1 MTAKFALSAAGLT
14 LFLAS
19 LPALA
24 HHSFAAEFD
33 SEKPVAMK
41 GKFVKMDW
49 VNPHSWI
56 YMDVTGPDGK
66 VVSWKCE
73 ALPPNGLYRGGWRK
87 DSLKPGDEITVE
99 GFLAK
104 DGTST
109 MWTRTVTTAEGR
121 RMFAGNADSLPPP
134 RPAPTDQPKQ

>member
-1 MTAKFALSAAGLT
+1 MTAKLALSAAGLT

-33 SEKPVAMK
+33 AEKPVAMK
-41 GKFVKMDW
+41 GKFVKMEW
-49 VNPHSWI
+49 VNPHSCI
-56 YMDVTGPDGK
+56 YMDVTAADGK

-87 DSLKPGDEITVE
+87 DSLKAGDEITIE

-109 MWTRTVTTAEGR
+109 MWTRVVTTADGR
-121 RMFAGNADSLPPP
+121 RMFAGNNDSVPG
-134 RPAPTDQPKQ
+134 RSDKTEK

>member
-1 MTAKFALSAAGLT
+1 MKAKFALSAAALAV
-14 LFLAS
+14 FLAA
-19 LPALA
+19 LPARA

-33 SEKPVAMK
+33 SEKPVSVK
-41 GKFVKMDW
+41 GKFVKMEW
-49 VNPHSWI
+49 INPHSWI
-56 YMDVTGPDGK
+56 YMDVTGADGK

-87 DSLKPGDEITVE
+87 DSLKPGDEITIE

-109 MWTRTVTTAEGR
+109 MWTRTVTTADGR
-121 RMFAGNADSLPPP
+121 RMFAGNADSVPQKTPPD
-134 RPAPTDQPKQ
+134 DQKKQ

>member
-1 MTAKFALSAAGLT
+1 MKAKFALSAAAVT

-19 LPALA
+19 LPARA

-33 SEKPVAMK
+33 SEKPVSMK
-41 GKFVKMDW
+41 GKFVRMEW
-49 VNPHSWI
+49 INPHSWI
-56 YMDVTGPDGK
+56 YMDVTGADGK

-87 DSLKPGDEITVE
+87 DSLKPGDEITIE

-109 MWTRTVTTAEGR
+109 MWTRTVTTADGR
-121 RMFAGNADSLPPP
+121 RMFAGNADSVPQKAP
-134 RPAPTDQPKQ
+134 PTDQQKQ

>member
-1 MTAKFALSAAGLT
+1 MTAKFALSAAGLA
-14 LFLAS
+14 LFLVS
-19 LPALA
+19 LPVLA

-33 SEKPVAMK
+33 SEKPVSMK

-56 YMDVTGPDGK
+56 YMDVTTADGK

-87 DSLKPGDEITVE
+87 DSLKPGDGITVE

-104 DGTST
+104 DGTAT
-109 MWTRTVTTAEGR
+109 MWTRTVTTADGR
-121 RMFAGNADSLPPP
+121 KMFAGNADTVPP
-134 RPAPTDQPKQ
+134 RTPPTDPPKQ